1 MAVFDSVGWIS
12 KSVCAVH
19 VCVYKR
25 QCVTVSTGWFYVT
38 FFPVFTPE
46 IPKVT
51 SVAEG
56 KYILQVS

>member
-1 MAVFDSVGWIS
+1 MS
-12 KSVCAVH
+12 KGVCAR
-19 VCVYKR
+19 VCVYKT

-46 IPKVT
+46 TRSVT
-51 SVAEG
+51 PVTEG